1 MREREVGGFAS
12 PPILAVVKKKK
23 KDGFLKCL
31 VSFETKNEIGVC
43 HRRNKL
49 RKIFRNRKVMRKEG
63 FEMEKMNK
71 QMRTKVW
78 GIAFHVG
85 KLFFFPI
92 MLIKKVLM

>member
-43 HRRNKL
+43 YRKNKL
-49 RKIFRNRKVMRKEG
+49 RNFFEKSKSDEERGVRDGKRTNR
-63 FEMEKMNK
+63 
-71 QMRTKVW
+71 
-78 GIAFHVG
+78 
-85 KLFFFPI
+85 
-92 MLIKKVLM
+92 